1 MNIVDKLEWK
11 ENYLDAIILNISDIN
26 KNYSKQLLFALKP
39 GGHIITI
46 NDKVKYHRNTIALED
61 MGFEIRDQIIW
72 FFGDDS
78 KSLCL
83 GRKPLSEK
91 TIVDNVIKWGT
102 GGINIEGCRI
112 GTEPISHGTSK
123 MDIRGKLGD
132 FHTRDRITV
141 EDHITEGRFPA
152 NILFDETAAEL
163 LDEQSGILKGDSPNR
178 GPRKMVSQPYFQLD
192 SANMDRIGDN
202 HKKYSGDGGA
212 SRFFYITK
220 SNQDLIDYLTK
231 LITPE
236 KGTILIYTISCNEN
250 YTTINQ

>member
-1 MNIVDKLEWK
+1 MNIVNNIEWK
-11 ENYLDAIILNISDIN
+11 ENYLDAIIVDMNNIN
-26 KNYSKQLLFALKP
+26 VNFSKQLLFSLKP

-61 MGFEIRDQIIW
+61 VGFEIRDQIIW

-83 GRKPLSEK
+83 ARKPLSEK

-102 GGINIEGCRI
+102 GGINVDGCRI
-112 GTEPISHGTSK
+112 GTEGGTMK
-123 MDIRGKLGD
+123 VDINKDSDTMFEGGRHNSGKVQELN
-132 FHTRDRITV
+132 
-141 EDHITEGRFPA
+141 EGRFPA
-152 NILFDETAAEL
+152 NILFDETAAEM
-163 LDEQSGILKGDSPNR
+163 LDEQTGVLKGDSPNR
-178 GPRKMVSQPYFQLD
+178 GPRTGGHREQYVGTENNKVRGGVTVE
-192 SANMDRIGDN
+192 N
-202 HKKYSGDGGA
+202 KYSGDGGA

-236 KGTILIYTISCNEN
+236 NGTILIYKK
-250 YTTINQ
+250 